1 MGLALF
7 VKERWIKFMRDLI
20 TFLVLVIV
28 GATIFVLIRS
38 KPVFIM
44 IIRAGKIKSCRGKI
58 PKRFRVDCE
67 FLVSELSLKRG
78 TIRGVRKAGK
88 VALQFSFLIPKSCH
102 QRFRN
107 AWHFHV

>member
-38 KPVFIM
+38 KPVFVM

-58 PKRFRVDCE
+58 PNRFREDCE
-67 FLVSELSLKRG
+67 LLVSELNLRHG
-78 TIRGVRKAGK
+78 TIRGVGKAGR
-88 VALQFSFLIPKSCH
+88 VTLRFSFLIPKSCH

-107 AWHFHV
+107 AWHSHV

>member
-1 MGLALF
+1 
-7 VKERWIKFMRDLI
+7 MRDLI

-38 KPVFIM
+38 KPVFVM
-44 IIRAGKIKSCRGKI
+44 IIRAGKIKSYRGRI
-58 PKRFRVDCE
+58 PRGFKEDCE
-67 FLVSELSLKRG
+67 HLVSELSLKRG

-88 VALQFSFLIPKSCH
+88 VTLRFSFLIPKSCH

-107 AWHFHV
+107 TWHFHV